1 MRFSS
6 LSGGNRYYCWSSAP
20 VSVTS
25 HRSWYFLS
33 PPHVVCPH
41 TYTGQDSAE
50 YSRVTFCRLSR
61 VLSLFSSLYSVLQI
75 LAALVSPDFQLCN
88 LNSGSLLGFSRILP
102 PCVFARTSLKT
113 ISWDNHRLTSFA
125 S

>member
-6 LSGGNRYYCWSSAP
+6 LSGVKRYYCWSLAP

-25 HRSWYFLS
+25 HPFWYFLS
-33 PPHVVCPH
+33 LPHVVCPH

-50 YSRVTFCRLSR
+50 YSRVTFCRYLEFCLCSA
-61 VLSLFSSLYSVLQI
+61 LYSVLQI
-75 LAALVSPDFQLCN
+75 PAALVSPDFQLCI

-102 PCVFARTSLKT
+102 PCVLARTSLKT
-113 ISWDNHRLTSFA
+113 ISWDSHRLTSFV